1 MARPM
6 TQEQNAATEAA
17 KKLAETK
24 DRKAHMEKQAAVQP
38 QNTTPIDNP
47 LTPAAE

>member
-24 DRKAHMEKQAAVQP
+24 DRKAHMAEANDQAAK
-38 QNTTPIDNP
+38 NTTPVDRP